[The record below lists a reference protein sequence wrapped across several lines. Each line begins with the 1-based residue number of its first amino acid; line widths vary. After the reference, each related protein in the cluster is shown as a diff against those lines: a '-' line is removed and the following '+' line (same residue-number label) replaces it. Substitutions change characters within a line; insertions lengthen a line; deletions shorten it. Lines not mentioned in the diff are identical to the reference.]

1 MHLVDSMDWSRIV
14 QMTDS
19 RGKPTTMYRGREGQR
34 SLECEVSRAAVY
46 RYGRMSS
53 DTADDHRNTAEFKPL
68 SVPTGRYINYLPWH
82 VRVLETDVLLGR
94 AGVYGWDG
102 KQYDNGVVM
111 EPRLEPDKSTDD
123 DVVMRVVL
131 VVAGVAIV
139 ATGVAVTVAT
149 GGLAGFII
157 GGALIGGGLG
167 FGITGAI
174 TGDLH
179 AAARAGLIG
188 AAAGAVAGAGASLG
202 MAAVAGLAGITVP
215 QALSEGFFAVAAVGA
230 GGGIVG
236 GFAGG
241 FTETMLQGGSWREA
255 LGSGARDAAI
265 GGTLAVGFAGVA
277 AGLGAIGGPMA
288 AAVEEASA
296 AGRGVGSLTRGR
308 RFFYDSRSFREISSE
323 YWHARGAAGGRS
335 LHHWL
340 FAQRAAWVPQGVR
353 NAGFNLLELP
363 SLRGVF
369 HRTLDMNRWMGF
381 ARNWGSVPAAQSRV
395 VERALRVGVPASAGA
410 AGYGGYRIGEELYEL
425 IDGQE

>member
-1 MHLVDSMDWSRIV
+1 MDWSRIV

-241 FTETMLQGGSWREA
+241 FTET
-255 LGSGARDAAI
+255 
-265 GGTLAVGFAGVA
+265 
-277 AGLGAIGGPMA
+277 
-288 AAVEEASA
+288 
-296 AGRGVGSLTRGR
+296 
-308 RFFYDSRSFREISSE
+308 
-323 YWHARGAAGGRS
+323 
-335 LHHWL
+335 
-340 FAQRAAWVPQGVR
+340 
-353 NAGFNLLELP
+353 
-363 SLRGVF
+363 
-369 HRTLDMNRWMGF
+369 
-381 ARNWGSVPAAQSRV
+381 
-395 VERALRVGVPASAGA
+395 
-410 AGYGGYRIGEELYEL
+410 
-425 IDGQE
+425 